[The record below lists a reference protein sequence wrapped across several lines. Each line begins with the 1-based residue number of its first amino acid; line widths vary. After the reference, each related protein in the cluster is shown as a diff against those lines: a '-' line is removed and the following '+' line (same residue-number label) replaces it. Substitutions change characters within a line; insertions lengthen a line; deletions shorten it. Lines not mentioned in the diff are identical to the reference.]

1 MNLKKIKQKINK
13 FVKDRDWEQFHSPKN
28 LSMALS
34 VEVSELVEIFQWLKD
49 SDIKKYKKFT
59 SPFNFKQRK
68 EILNSIKYVSKVIKA
83 DYFITEEFLI
93 KNKIDYLIHGS
104 DNKNSVPKKY
114 LKIFRRTKN
123 ISSTKLRKKIQ
134 KNIDL
139 IFN

>member
-1 MNLKKIKQKINK
+1 MKKNK
-13 FVKDRDWEQFHSPKN
+13 KVLVDMTCSILHYGHIRLLRKASKFGEVVV
-28 LSMALS
+28 ALA
-34 VEVSELVEIFQWLKD
+34 KD

-93 KNKIDYLIHGS
+93 KNKIDYLRHGS

-139 IFN
+139 IF

>member
-1 MNLKKIKQKINK
+1 MKKNK
-13 FVKDRDWEQFHSPKN
+13 KVLVDMTCSILHFGHIRLLRKASKFGEVVV
-28 LSMALS
+28 ALA
-34 VEVSELVEIFQWLKD
+34 KD

-139 IFN
+139 IF

>member
-1 MNLKKIKQKINK
+1 MKKNK
-13 FVKDRDWEQFHSPKN
+13 KVLVDMTCSILHYGHIRLLRKASKFGEVVV
-28 LSMALS
+28 ALA
-34 VEVSELVEIFQWLKD
+34 KD

-139 IFN
+139 IF